1 MNRQDGLL
9 NINDA
14 LNISRQELIEKH
26 KKYVNASLVNIMSL
40 IGFTK
45 LFVKGEGLYV
55 WDADGNKYLD
65 LVGGFGSLNL
75 GHNHPKIL
83 EAINTTSHL
92 PNFLQCSLRI
102 MPGVLAENL
111 AKITPGDLQTS
122 FFCNSGAEAVE
133 GALKLARAASGR
145 TKIVSTMNSFHGKSM
160 GALSATGKV
169 KYQKMFYPLI
179 PGFEYVPFDDLT
191 ALESALQHNDV
202 AAFIIEPIQG
212 EAGVVVPS
220 PGYLRGVRDL
230 CNKYNTLMIADEIQ
244 TGFGRTGKMF
254 ACEHEQIAPDIM
266 TLAKG
271 LSGGIFPI
279 GAFIT
284 ADEIWQ
290 KAYGTIEKAT
300 IHSSTF
306 GGGNLACAAGIQTIN
321 TLYEENLLENAAEVG
336 DYFLCRLLD
345 LQQKFPLIK
354 AVRGSGLL
362 IGLEFNQPVSG
373 LLEKLSSGLLNKL
386 SEEYLGAMVAGQLLN
401 NYGILTVYT
410 LNNPNVIRLEPPL
423 NFGREHVDMVIDAL
437 EDIFKNNNS
446 FLKVTFSTGKDLVG
460 SILGR

>member
-1 MNRQDGLL
+1 MQERLL
-9 NINDA
+9 NIDEA
-14 LNISRQELIEKH
+14 LNLSKEALIEKH

-40 IGFTK
+40 IGFDK
-45 LFVKGEGLYV
+45 LFVKGEGLYI
-55 WDADGNKYLD
+55 WDVEGNKYLD

-83 EAINTTSHL
+83 EAVIKVGHL
-92 PNFLQCSLRI
+92 PNFLQCTLRI

-111 AKITPGDLQTS
+111 AKITPGNLQRT

-133 GALKLARAASGR
+133 GALKLARAATGR
-145 TKIVSTMNSFHGKSM
+145 TKIISTLNSFHGKSM
-160 GALSATGKV
+160 GALSATGKP
-169 KYQKMFYPLI
+169 KYQKLFYPLI
-179 PGFEYVPFDDLT
+179 PGFDYVPFDDLG
-191 ALESALQHNDV
+191 ALESALRDNDV
-202 AAFIIEPIQG
+202 AAFIVEPVQG
-212 EAGVVVPS
+212 EAGIQLPS

-230 CNKYNTLMIADEIQ
+230 CDKYNTLMIADEVQ
-244 TGFGRTGKMF
+244 TGLGRTGKMF

-284 ADEIWQ
+284 TDDLWQ
-290 KAYGTIEKAT
+290 KAYGTIEKAA

-306 GGGNLACAAGIQTIN
+306 GGGNLACAAGIQAIN
-321 TLYEENLLENAAEVG
+321 SIYEENLMENAAEVG
-336 DYFLCRLLD
+336 EYFLNRLLE
-345 LQQKFPLIK
+345 LQRKFPLIK
-354 AVRGSGLL
+354 AVRGKGLL
-362 IGLEFNQPVSG
+362 IGLEFNQPTG
-373 LLEKLSSGLLNKL
+373 LLEKLSGGLINKL

-423 NFGREHVDMVIDAL
+423 SFGREHADTVIDAL
-437 EDIFKNNNS
+437 EDIFKKNKN
-446 FLKVTFSTGKDLVG
+446 FLKVAFSTGTDLVVN
-460 SILGR
+460 ILGR